1 MNEDEQANTIDIKH
15 KIKNDNV
22 NIYIIVD
29 IYLY

>member
-1 MNEDEQANTIDIKH
+1 MNEDGQANTIDIKH
-15 KIKNDNV
+15 KFKNNV